1 MLQALY
7 QTFGF
12 PLALLLSFVVFM
24 LVILWLAG
32 LAGLV
37 ISQQEEH
44 TSRPFSI
51 VLGVLFPFYPMG
63 WLVWDMIQE
72 RRRYRE

>member
-12 PLALLLSFVVFM
+12 PLALLLSFLVFL

-44 TSRPFSI
+44 TSRPLSV
-51 VLGVLFPFYPMG
+51 VLAVLFPPYPMG
-63 WLVWDMIQE
+63 WLIWDIIQE
-72 RRRYRE
+72 HRRYRA

>member
-1 MLQALY
+1 MLEALY

-12 PLALLLSFVVFM
+12 PLALLLSFSVFL

-44 TSRPFSI
+44 TSRPLSV
-51 VLGVLFPFYPMG
+51 VLGVLFPPFPMG
-63 WLVWDMIQE
+63 WLIWDMIQE
-72 RRRYRE
+72 RRRYRA